1 MSEGMMDIIKISPE
15 LAETLPFYKTRTRSF
30 EGAQFLL
37 EKVEIHRGCDDS
49 KCYIPET
56 VPLEWHFHFAAL
68 ERERVPADL
77 QRKLQ

>member
-1 MSEGMMDIIKISPE
+1 MNLQRTVNSVLSVCLSPGDN
-15 LAETLPFYKTRTRSF
+15 F
-30 EGAQFLL
+30 
-37 EKVEIHRGCDDS
+37 S

-56 VPLEWHFHFAAL
+56 VPLEWHFHFEAL